1 MLKKTTTKIEI
12 DRFMSLRIANARRN
26 YRENVGQWIVDPK
39 RLKFDWSAKRAIE
52 GGVVMGTS
60 ILTHPLESDGVIESV
75 PYDKNIGGLT
85 DFSLNEMIKDQPDW
99 MLGLYGVE

>member
-1 MLKKTTTKIEI
+1 M
-12 DRFMSLRIANARRN
+12 DA
-26 YRENVGQWIVDPK
+26 
-39 RLKFDWSAKRAIE
+39 
-52 GGVVMGTS
+52 S
-60 ILTHPLESDGVIESV
+60 ILTRPLVSDGVIESV